1 MFPLVS
7 TILTLSMDIMVIS
20 AEIVSLFFKYYLT
33 KTFEMITYP
42 RFRMVNNMK

>member
-20 AEIVSLFFKYYLT
+20 AEIVSLEIITDK
-33 KTFEMITYP
+33 KHEM
-42 RFRMVNNMK
+42 K